1 MRKTISVS
9 GKDLVLDNSIGWAF
23 EYKDQFNIDIIQTIM
38 PLISGLLGAIGA
50 IVEETGKTKNI
61 TAKDIAPVLTSDAMT
76 EAIIKISMLE
86 LTDIVNITWALAK
99 NADDDIPD
107 PRRWLKQF
115 DEFPLDVI
123 LPEVAE
129 LIVSG
134 LVSSKNLKSLEAVKE
149 ALRAMRNQSN

>member
-38 PLISGLLGAIGA
+38 PLVSGLLGAIGA
-50 IVEETGKTKNI
+50 IVDETGKTKNI

-134 LVSSKNLKSLEAVKE
+134 LVSSKNLKSLEEVKK
-149 ALRAMRNQSN
+149 ALQAMTNQSN

>member
-38 PLISGLLGAIGA
+38 PLVSGLLGAIGA

-134 LVSSKNLKSLEAVKE
+134 LVSSKNLRSLESIKE
-149 ALRAMRNQSN
+149 ALRAMRSQSN